1 MHPLTGFLCFVVIDV
16 CMARKQS
23 IKVTGQVV
31 CNDPIRVELRERDT
45 LTPDDSL
52 AEVKT
57 DADGKFSVEGSEDE
71 LFNIEPYLRVHH
83 KCGVKNPKCHRTTD
97 VPVPQK
103 QLTSGKHDAG
113 LINLSKLAEKTKE
126 VCDD

>member
-1 MHPLTGFLCFVVIDV
+1 M
-16 CMARKQS
+16 
-23 IKVTGQVV
+23 
-31 CNDPIRVELRERDT
+31 
-45 LTPDDSL
+45 TPDDSL

-83 KCGVKNPKCHRTTD
+83 KCGVKNPVDPYAHAYPSLSIRCIALSVHVQKCHRTTD